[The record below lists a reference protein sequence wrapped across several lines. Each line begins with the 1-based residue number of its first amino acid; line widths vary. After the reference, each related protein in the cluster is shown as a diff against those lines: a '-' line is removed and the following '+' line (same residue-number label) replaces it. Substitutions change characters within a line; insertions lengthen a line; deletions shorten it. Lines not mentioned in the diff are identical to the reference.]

1 MALAA
6 IRLSNTI
13 NMPPKINSLSKAM
26 RTLLPPSSPSTKAP
40 RRRSEGMR
48 LKPSRSELAPTLSL
62 VARPAHL
69 LSNSEFLLL
78 NQATEAIKLN
88 PKPLPLK
95 VISIPSRATA
105 HSNPLFPRLLSMVT
119 KLPTKDTQHQVPRSP
134 RQELVALLKESA
146 T

>member
-6 IRLSNTI
+6 IRLSNMI

-40 RRRSEGMR
+40 RRRSEDMR
-48 LKPSRSELAPTLSL
+48 LKPSRSELAPTPSL
-62 VARPAHL
+62 VARPALL
-69 LSNSEFLLL
+69 LSSSALLPL

-88 PKPLPLK
+88 LKPLPPK
-95 VISIPSRATA
+95 AISILSRATA
-105 HSNPLFPRLLSMVT
+105 HSNPLLPRLLSMVT
-119 KLPTKDTQHQVPRSP
+119 KLPTKDIQHRVPRSP
-134 RQELVALLKESA
+134 RQELVALPKVSA